1 MLSFIID
8 IKISL
13 HIFFQLRVVMKN
25 KKFSQIDA
33 SIPTIRRLPSYLNVI
48 RRALEK
54 NMKVISGTVIASEL
68 ELEPIQV
75 RKDLA
80 VTGIVGKP
88 RVGYDVKE
96 LKIAIESFLNWDKK
110 HRAIVVG
117 TGNLGTALIGYPGF
131 RQNGMDIIGAFD
143 SSPEKI
149 GKNNLNVE
157 TYDMTKLSQMVKKES
172 VDIAILTVP
181 SEHAQEVADILVE
194 AGISA
199 IWNFTNLKLKVPNEV
214 LVLREDLSSSYAVL
228 SVCN

>member
-1 MLSFIID
+1 
-8 IKISL
+8 
-13 HIFFQLRVVMKN
+13 MKN
-25 KKFSQIDA
+25 KRFSQIDA

-54 NMKVISGTVIASEL
+54 DLKVISGTVIASEL

-96 LKIAIESFLNWDKK
+96 LKNAIESFLNWDKK
-110 HRAIVVG
+110 HKAIVIG
-117 TGNLGTALIGYPGF
+117 TGNLGTALIGYHGF
-131 RQNGMDIIGAFD
+131 KQNGMDIIASFD
-143 SSPEKI
+143 SSEDKI
-149 GKNNLNVE
+149 GKFILNVE
-157 TYDMTKLSQMVKKES
+157 TYPMDKLPSMVKDES

-181 SEHAQEVADILVE
+181 SENAQEVTDTLVN

-199 IWNFTNLKLKVPNEV
+199 IWNFTNLKLKVPKDV

-228 SVCN
+228 SVCK

>member
-1 MLSFIID
+1 
-8 IKISL
+8 
-13 HIFFQLRVVMKN
+13 MKN

-54 NMKVISGTVIASEL
+54 NLKVISGTVIASEL

-88 RVGYDVKE
+88 RVGYDVRE
-96 LKIAIESFLNWDKK
+96 LKTAIESFLNWDKK

-131 RQNGMDIIGAFD
+131 RQNGMDIIASFD
-143 SSPEKI
+143 SSPDKI
-149 GKNNLNVE
+149 GKNILNVE
-157 TYDMTKLSQMVKKES
+157 TYEMSKLSEMIKKES
-172 VDIAILTVP
+172 IDIAILTVP
-181 SEHAQEVADILVE
+181 SEYAQEVTNTLVE

-199 IWNFTNLKLKVPNEV
+199 IWNFTNLKLKVPDEV

>member
-1 MLSFIID
+1 
-8 IKISL
+8 
-13 HIFFQLRVVMKN
+13 MKN

-48 RRALEK
+48 RRALE
-54 NMKVISGTVIASEL
+54 NNLRVISGTVIASEL

-96 LKIAIESFLNWDKK
+96 LKTAIESFLNWDKK

-117 TGNLGTALIGYPGF
+117 TGNLGKALIGYHGF
-131 RQNGMDIIGAFD
+131 KQNGMDIVASFD

-149 GKNNLNVE
+149 GKYILSIE
-157 TYDMTKLSQMVKKES
+157 TYDMSKLSEMVRKES
-172 VDIAILTVP
+172 IDIAILTVP
-181 SEHAQEVADILVE
+181 SEYAQEVTNVLVD

-199 IWNFTNLKLKVPNEV
+199 IWNFTNQKLKVPDEV

>member
-1 MLSFIID
+1 
-8 IKISL
+8 
-13 HIFFQLRVVMKN
+13 MKN
-25 KKFSQIDA
+25 KRFSQIDA

-54 NMKVISGTVIASEL
+54 DLKVISGTVIASEL

-96 LKIAIESFLNWDKK
+96 LKNAIESFLNWDKK
-110 HRAIVVG
+110 HKAIVIG
-117 TGNLGTALIGYPGF
+117 TGNLGTALIGYHGF
-131 RQNGMDIIGAFD
+131 KQNGMDIIASFD
-143 SSPEKI
+143 SSEDKI
-149 GKNNLNVE
+149 GKFIINVE
-157 TYDMTKLSQMVKKES
+157 TYPMDKLPSMVKDES

-181 SEHAQEVADILVE
+181 SENAQEVTDTLVN

-199 IWNFTNLKLKVPNEV
+199 IWNFTNLKLKVPKDV

-228 SVCN
+228 SVCK

>member
-1 MLSFIID
+1 
-8 IKISL
+8 
-13 HIFFQLRVVMKN
+13 MKN

-33 SIPTIRRLPSYLNVI
+33 SVPTIRRLPSYLNVI

-54 NMKVISGTVIASEL
+54 DMKVISGTVIASEL

-96 LKIAIESFLNWDKK
+96 LKCAIESFLNWDKT
-110 HRAIVVG
+110 HNAIVVG
-117 TGNLGTALIGYPGF
+117 TGNLGTALIGYHGF
-131 RQNGMDIIGAFD
+131 KDSGLNITFAFD
-143 SSPEKI
+143 ASEKKI
-149 GKNNLNVE
+149 GNTIMGLTIQPADKMAE
-157 TYDMTKLSQMVKKES
+157 MIKEIT

-181 SEHAQEVADILVE
+181 SEYAQDVTNILVE
-194 AGISA
+194 SGIKS
-199 IWNFTNLKLKVPNEV
+199 IWNFTNEKLKVPEDV

-228 SVCN
+228 SVVK